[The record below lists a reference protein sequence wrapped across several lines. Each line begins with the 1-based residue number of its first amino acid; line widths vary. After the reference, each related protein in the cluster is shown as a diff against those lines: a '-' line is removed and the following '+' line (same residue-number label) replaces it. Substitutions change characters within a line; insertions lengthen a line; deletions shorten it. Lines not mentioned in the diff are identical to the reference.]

1 MSLTRSKHFMASA
14 TATTTNDSPP
24 KRRKPQLGF
33 SRLARRILLANLAG
47 LIVLV
52 IGVLVLDDMR
62 QGLIDARIANLRAQA
77 ELIAGVL
84 EETAT
89 FGAPTPQMDV
99 ERARIVMNGLFLNP
113 NAARV
118 ELFNDQG
125 ELVTDS
131 NVLRDEVRVNP
142 LSPLQGTKSLRGRMS
157 DWVDHVESFI
167 TRINPFSH
175 KRKLA
180 HRTLHEEVATALL
193 GAPVAGERVDDNGD
207 RVVSVSVPVQHVVAV
222 LGVVTVESS
231 DVDAIIAAER
241 RALFPFIFVAI
252 AVTLVSAIT
261 LTFFIARPIRQLAIA
276 ADRIRRGG
284 ARRMHIP
291 MLASRKDEIGDL
303 SRSLEAMTSAL
314 DDRLDAIE
322 SFAAD
327 VAHEIKNPLTSMH
340 SAVETLPH
348 AKKAQDRERLLAVL
362 KSDVS
367 RLDRLITDI
376 SASSRLDADLA
387 RARAEPIDLNLFLGD
402 IVGAYEKVAAN
413 EPVQVELVKAPH
425 APDLVYGSEDAL
437 ARVLRNL
444 IDNAISFS
452 PEGGLVTVRI
462 SRVSQHDVPYARID
476 VEDQGPGIPAE
487 NLESIFRRF
496 YTDRPKGAK
505 FGAHSGLGLSIAR
518 QIILAH
524 KGRITAENLPG
535 KSPGDPPGGA
545 RFVVTLPLDPGL

>member
-1 MSLTRSKHFMASA
+1 MASA
-14 TATTTNDSPP
+14 TATTTEATP
-24 KRRKPQLGF
+24 KRRRNGLGF
-33 SRLARRILLANLAG
+33 SRLSRQILLANLAG

-99 ERARIVMNGLFLNP
+99 ERARIVMNGLFLTD

-118 ELFNDQG
+118 ELFNDKA
-125 ELVTDS
+125 ELITDS

-142 LSPLQGTKSLRGRMS
+142 LTPLQDKQSLRGRLS
-157 DWVDHVESFI
+157 NWVDGVESFI
-167 TRINPFSH
+167 AQVNPFSRQ
-175 KRKLA
+175 RKLA
-180 HRTLHEEVATALL
+180 HRTLHEEVETALL
-193 GAPVAGERVDDNGD
+193 GEPVAGERVDENGD

-261 LTFFIARPIRQLAIA
+261 LTIFIARPIRQLAIA

-284 ARRMHIP
+284 ARRMHMP
-291 MLASRKDEIGDL
+291 VLASRKDEIGDL

-340 SAVETLPH
+340 SAVETFPF

-362 KSDVS
+362 KSDVA

-387 RARAEPIDLNLFLGD
+387 RARAEPIDPALFLGD
-402 IVGAYEKVAAN
+402 IVGTYEKVAADKS
-413 EPVQVELVKAPH
+413 VTVELVQSPH
-425 APDLVYGSEDAL
+425 APGLIYGSEDPL
-437 ARVLRNL
+437 ARVIRNL

-452 PEGGLVTVRI
+452 PENGVVTVRL
-462 SRVSQHDVPYARID
+462 SQVSQHNVPHARID
-476 VEDQGPGIPAE
+476 VEDQGPGIPPE
-487 NLESIFRRF
+487 NLESVFRRF

-505 FGAHSGLGLSIAR
+505 FGTHSGLGLSIAR

-524 KGRITAENLPG
+524 KGRIAAENLPAG
-535 KSPGDPPGGA
+535 KPGETAAGA
-545 RFVVTLPLDPGL
+545 RFVVTLPLDLGQ

>member
-1 MSLTRSKHFMASA
+1 MASA
-14 TATTTNDSPP
+14 TATTTEPP
-24 KRRKPQLGF
+24 TKRRKLSWGF
-33 SRLARRILLANLAG
+33 SRLSRQILLANLAG

-89 FGAPTPQMDV
+89 FGAPTPEMDV
-99 ERARIVMNGLFLNP
+99 ERARIVMNGLFLSD

-118 ELFNDQG
+118 ELFNDKGQ
-125 ELVTDS
+125 LITDS

-142 LSPLQGTKSLRGRMS
+142 LSPLPDKTTVRGRIS
-157 DWVDHVESFI
+157 NWIDGAEGFI
-167 TRINPFSH
+167 TRVNPFSH
-175 KRKLA
+175 KGKLA
-180 HRTLHEEVATALL
+180 HRTLHEEVETALL
-193 GAPVAGERVDDNGD
+193 GAPVAGERVDENGD

-241 RALFPFIFVAI
+241 RALFPFIFVAV

-291 MLASRKDEIGDL
+291 VLASRRDELGDL

-340 SAVETLPH
+340 SAVETMPF
-348 AKKAQDRERLLAVL
+348 AKKAQDRERLLSVL

-402 IVGAYEKVAAN
+402 IVGTYEKIAADKS
-413 EPVQVELVKAPH
+413 VRVELVKSPH
-425 APDLVYGSEDAL
+425 APELIYGSEDPL

-452 PEGGLVTVRI
+452 PENGVVTVRI
-462 SRVSQHDVPYARID
+462 SQVNQHGAPHARID
-476 VEDQGPGIPAE
+476 VEDQGPGIPPE
-487 NLESIFRRF
+487 NLESVFRRF

-524 KGRITAENLPG
+524 KGRIAAENLPG
-535 KSPGDPPGGA
+535 ETEDAGAAGA
-545 RFVVTLPLDPGL
+545 RFVITLPLDLDR